1 MHGSNCGEKKHGPL
15 TLLSWPST
23 PSRGYFYAGWG
34 GDSACHSA
42 RKWCSSGESF
52 SGVLSHR
59 DDGVFSGL
67 VCGDYFD
74 LDSWG
79 VTWEDELSC
88 VQMLFVP
95 LWVTFSYTVTAF
107 CNKNFHV

>member
-1 MHGSNCGEKKHGPL
+1 MAVNGSHSGGSGDSLWKPRVKK
-15 TLLSWPST
+15 TWAIN
-23 PSRGYFYAGWG
+23 Y
-34 GDSACHSA
+34 SACHSA